1 MTDIPRRITPGDVVQ
16 ISRILRKQ
24 KKSLEERGR
33 DLVALLADLDRQ
45 GLDVVISV
53 RRKRGR
59 PSNISRFLARQHDLP
74 IEG

>member
-33 DLVALLADLDRQ
+33 DLVAL
-45 GLDVVISV
+45 
-53 RRKRGR
+53 R
-59 PSNISRFLARQHDLP
+59 PTSIARVWMS
-74 IEG
+74 